1 MFRPPPL
8 PSRFSGALAA
18 LCAAACVGWL
28 APAAP
33 AQTLL
38 ELTDA
43 PRPGFPASWD
53 VTELTAHAD
62 VTGQSASVRLSQT
75 FKNTGSRPLEARLLF
90 PVPPNAAVRELTL
103 LVDGKELTG
112 TLQKAGEARETYEAI
127 VRRNRD
133 PALLEYA
140 GYGLYRTS
148 VFPIPAGASRTVQLR
163 YTQLLG
169 VRDGLIDLT
178 LPIGSAGSNGKGA
191 KKVEVSANVTT
202 ESPLKVVYSPTHAVE
217 VDRPTD
223 KTATAKLSLE
233 NVSGRED
240 VRLLFGTAEGLVGL
254 NVLTFRDPDAA
265 EGDEKK
271 TDDDGFFLLLAAP
284 KVPEPDAAPPD
295 RTIVLVIDTS
305 GSMAGEKMEQA
316 RNAASF
322 IVGRLREGDTF
333 NVIAYSSTVN
343 SFRPELEKGD
353 ADGRKAGQAFVAN
366 LRSGGGTDINAALTK
381 ALEMIPRP
389 SEEGVLDRPTY
400 LLFLTDGKPTSGVT
414 DEQQIAE
421 NVAGANKVTDDAV
434 KARLFTFGVGYD
446 VNARLLDRLSG
457 GGRGVSAYVAPEE
470 DVEASVSDLYA
481 KIAAPVLTGLTLDFE
496 KKGGGADSLLNR
508 VLPADLPDLFSG
520 QQLSIVGRYGAKAKD
535 LEGTFT
541 LTGTS
546 TAGDG
551 EQLSFS
557 LPVTLP
563 QDTDDSADFLPALW
577 ATRRIGEL
585 LNRIDLD
592 GENPELVEELVTLSQ
607 RYGILTPYT
616 AFLAE
621 EDVDLNAV
629 AVNRG
634 LVRENLETGLARTDG
649 AFGVNQRA
657 TNQSLRLSEQAASPT
672 DASLYS
678 VGGPIS
684 GTFPTRPQSGRRS
697 GVRGGSP
704 VGGVGGGFGGMGGFG
719 GGAPAGPVQSAPA
732 APPSSGADAAVAADE
747 ELAEPNAR
755 IEPERRVQRVSGETL
770 YFKQGRWEQS
780 GLTEEQRK
788 DPVEVEQFTDAWFQL
803 AKEVGERFAPL
814 LSQAEPALVRIN
826 GTTYLITP
834 PSSEDAADG

>member
-8 PSRFSGALAA
+8 RSRFSAA
-18 LCAAACVGWL
+18 LPALLAAACVGWL
-28 APAAP
+28 APQAP
-33 AQTLL
+33 AQALL

-43 PRPGFPASWD
+43 PRPGFPATWE

-62 VTGQSASVRLSQT
+62 VTGQNASVRLSQT
-75 FKNTGSRPLEARLLF
+75 FKNTGSQPLEARLLF

-148 VFPIPAGASRTVQLR
+148 VFPIPKDASRTVQLR

-169 VRDGLIDLT
+169 VREGLIDLT
-178 LPIGSAGSNGKGA
+178 LPIGSAGSNGVGA
-191 KKVEVSANVTT
+191 KKVEVSASITT

-223 KTATAKLSLE
+223 KTASAKLKLE

-254 NVLTFRDPDAA
+254 NVLTFRDPDASK
-265 EGDEKK
+265 EDKEKS

-284 KVPEPDAAPPD
+284 EVPKPDAAPPE

-353 ADGRKAGQAFVAN
+353 ADGRNAGQAFVNN

-381 ALEMIPRP
+381 ALEMIPKP
-389 SEEGVLDRPTY
+389 SEEGVGDRPTY
-400 LLFLTDGKPTSGVT
+400 LLFLTDGQPTSGVT
-414 DEQQIAE
+414 DEQQIAK
-421 NVAGANKVTDDAV
+421 NVADANQVTDDAV

-496 KKGGGADSLLNR
+496 KKGGDADSLLNR
-508 VLPADLPDLFSG
+508 VLPGDLPDLFSG
-520 QQLSIVGRYGAKAKD
+520 QQLSIVGRYGANKKD

-563 QDTDDSADFLPALW
+563 KDSDDAADFLPALW

-634 LVRENLETGLARTDG
+634 LARENLERGLAQTDG

-657 TNQSLRLSEQAASPT
+657 AKQSFRASEQAASP
-672 DASLYS
+672 ANSSSLGMS
-678 VGGPIS
+678 GPVS
-684 GTFPTRPQSGRRS
+684 GAIRPQSDRGFYSRS
-697 GVRGGSP
+697 GRM
-704 VGGVGGGFGGMGGFG
+704 GGGMGGLGGGGFG
-719 GGAPAGPVQSAPA
+719 GGAFGGGAPA
-732 APPSSGADAAVAADE
+732 PSAQPGQRNGAGSVVAGDE
-747 ELAEPNAR
+747 IEGLQEEPR
-755 IEPERRVQRVSGETL
+755 QRVQRVAGETL
-770 YFKQGRWEQS
+770 FFKKGRWEQS
-780 GLTEEQRK
+780 GLTEEQQK
-788 DPVEVEQFTDAWFQL
+788 DPVEVEQFTDAWFKL
-803 AKEVGERFAPL
+803 AKEAGERFAPL
-814 LSQAEPALVRIN
+814 LSQAEPALVRIG

-834 PSSEDAADG
+834 PAPEKDAAAGS